1 MGTLM
6 KFADNRITKM
16 IHVVRGEKV
25 ILDFDLAELY
35 EVQTKNLNLS
45 VKRNIR
51 RFPED
56 FMFRLTRTEW
66 ECLRLQF
73 ETSKGRGGQRY
84 LPYAFTEQG
93 LAMLSGILNSN
104 KAMDV
109 NIAIMRAFVF
119 IRQYALSH
127 KEISDKL
134 IELEKKTD
142 ERFQDVYE
150 ALDYLMNKEKKLNE
164 QAERNKIGFIIGNT
178 GEPYKNEDGLVDTPH
193 PAPPPGGEKPLPG
206 PPPRGREFV

>member
-66 ECLRLQF
+66 ERLRFQF

-178 GEPYKNEDGLVDTPH
+178 GEPYKNEDGLVDIPH
-193 PAPPPGGEKPLPG
+193 PGPPPGG
-206 PPPRGREFV
+206 REFV